1 MIIRIFVSSTFS
13 DFQQERDT
21 LQEYVFPMLQ
31 EFCQENNISF
41 QAVDLR
47 WGVSQEDTLKQQ
59 TMEICLKELNRC
71 QEVSPKPNFL
81 VLVGDRYGWQ
91 PVPERILVEE
101 LNQIETFLG
110 KEEKELIHK
119 WYKIDHN
126 SVPKCY
132 VLSERFE
139 PYNEYSEWQR
149 EEEKLLHAFRLGVTR
164 LGWDNEDSRRLKYFA
179 SATEQEIMEG
189 IATGKENKTVWVMR
203 NITNITPDDKF
214 KDYLDMNSSLKSIDP
229 YSSTKLDALKGMI
242 AKQSSK
248 DILQYNTDLN
258 KDLQLSDSY
267 LKQFCDDVFEHLIML
282 ILERMKEE
290 EQSYQEGDLNKEIEE
305 HQLFAKK
312 QIEFF
317 TGRRE
322 PFKMIS
328 NYLKGDSTMPFII
341 SGVSGAGKSALM
353 AKAAEISKDIFQDSV
368 IITRFVGVTPM
379 SHQFFSFLAGICL
392 EIEMGYK
399 GSPTY
404 LPENSSWEDWLDNL
418 KTLMKSATIEKPLY
432 IFIDALDR
440 FSNKEQSLSLIG
452 AIGQLP
458 PHVKIVVSTTQD
470 LANRITI
477 GQPDLQLYN
486 LPEMPTCEA
495 EILLDKWLTKEGRA
509 LQENQRDY
517 VFHQYLGCK
526 HPLFLKLAFE
536 RVKKWRSWEKP
547 TGIGTNIKNIIV
559 GYIQNLEREHGEIF
573 TERALSYLALA
584 RYGLREYE
592 WIDLLSHDERV
603 MKEFEQ
609 RYPDSPKVS
618 KIPMNVFSNF
628 YYDLQP
634 YLTKMETGE
643 FERYGFFHNQFQ
655 LVIEEKYKEITDEVR
670 SHFIKYF
677 TDVNLG
683 RRKAEELPW
692 HILKS
697 EKWEELSEQLLNQE
711 MLIEMWKLGKYDVL
725 VYWSEIEKNTT
736 IRKNSLYKEQLND
749 NAVLSIQYLEICSLI
764 LQQTHCLD
772 EALLF
777 SKKLYNKVLEEE
789 GLDENQELEQ
799 QSFQAAILLKQENW
813 DQAIIEYDKIEG
825 LALKIGNHELVAAS
839 LNNRAYIYQK
849 RGNQEKALKMLKE
862 AEDYA
867 RSINDREGIATYL
880 NNQAEIYKEQGN
892 LPLALEKFEEALKG
906 ARKLGKKAKVASY
919 LNNIANTYGKQ
930 ELYGEATEAFKEA
943 RKIALEIGDRE
954 IYATSLSNEAHQL
967 VMRGNIPLAKEYY
980 REAKEKAKEIKDSVL
995 FADCLVGEAY
1005 IYQLEE
1011 DDLTV
1016 IKLYEQVLTI
1026 YQNTKMVVHA
1036 VKTLPIPLAFM
1047 EKEKMWGNALN
1058 ILETWRNNFS
1068 EWGISSSA
1076 LWCEQKYQEYLKK
1089 SYGDSMGK
1097 KKGRND
1103 LCYCGSRI
1111 KFKRCHGK
1119 NI

>member
-13 DFQQERDT
+13 DFQQERDA
-21 LQEYVFPMLQ
+21 LQECVFPRLQ
-31 EFCQENNISF
+31 EFCQVNNITF

-71 QEVSPKPNFL
+71 QAVSPKPNFL

-101 LNQIETFLG
+101 SNQIETFLG
-110 KEEKELIHK
+110 EEEKELIHK

-139 PYNEYSEWQR
+139 PYNEYSEWQK
-149 EEEKLLHAFRLGVTR
+149 EEEKLLHAFRLGVTM

-189 IATGKENKTVWVMR
+189 IKKGKENKTLWVMR
-203 NITNITPDDKF
+203 NITNITPDEKF

-229 YSSTKLDALKGMI
+229 YSSTMLDALKDMI
-242 AKQSSK
+242 DKHSSE
-248 DILQYNTDLN
+248 DMLQYNTELN
-258 KDLQLSDSY
+258 EDLQPCDSY
-267 LKQFCDDVFEHLIML
+267 LEQFCDDVFEHLVML
-282 ILERMKEE
+282 ILERIEE
-290 EQSYQEGDLNKEIEE
+290 EESYQEGDLNKEIKE

-312 QIEFF
+312 EIEFF

-322 PFKMIS
+322 PREMIS

-353 AKAAEISKDIFQDSV
+353 AKATEISKNIFQDSV

-379 SHQFFSFLAGICL
+379 SHQFYSFISSICL

-418 KTLMKSATIEKPLY
+418 KTLMKSATIEKPLF

-470 LANRITI
+470 LANRII
-477 GQPDLQLYN
+477 IDQPDLQLYN
-486 LPEMPTCEA
+486 IPEMPTCEA
-495 EILLDKWLTKEGRA
+495 EILLDMWLTNEGRA

-517 VFHQYLGCK
+517 VFHQYSGCK

-536 RVKKWRSWEKP
+536 KVKKWRCWENP
-547 TGIGTNIKNIIV
+547 TGIGTDIKNIIV
-559 GYIQNLEREHGEIF
+559 GYIQNLERKHGEIF

-592 WIDLLSHDERV
+592 WIDLLSQDERV
-603 MKEFEQ
+603 LKEFEQ

-634 YLTKMETGE
+634 YLTKMENGE
-643 FERYGFFHNQFQ
+643 FESYGFFHNLFQ
-655 LVIEEKYKEITDEVR
+655 LVIEEKYNEIKDEVR
-670 SHFIKYF
+670 SHIIKYF
-677 TDVNLG
+677 TDVNAW

-692 HILKS
+692 HIFKS
-697 EKWEELSEQLLNQE
+697 GNWEELSEQLLNEE
-711 MLIEMWKLGKYDVL
+711 MLIEMCKLDKYDVL
-725 VYWSEIEKNTT
+725 LYWSEIEKNTS
-736 IRKNSLYKEQLND
+736 IRKKSLYKKQLND
-749 NAVLSIQYLEICSLI
+749 NEGLSIQYLKICTLI

-772 EALLF
+772 EAELF
-777 SKKLYNKVLEEE
+777 SKKLYNKVLKEE
-789 GLDENQELEQ
+789 GFDENKQLAHL
-799 QSFQAAILLKQENW
+799 SLQAAILLKQEKW
-813 DQAIIEYDKIEG
+813 DPAIIEFENVEK
-825 LALKIGNHELVAAS
+825 LSLKIGNYEAAAAS
-839 LNNRAYIYQK
+839 LNNRAWIYQK
-849 RGNQEKALKMLKE
+849 RGIQEEALKMFEK
-862 AEDYA
+862 AEEYA
-867 RSINDREGIATYL
+867 RLVNDKEGIATYL
-880 NNQAEIYKEQGN
+880 NNQAEIYKNQGN
-892 LPLALEKFEEALKG
+892 LPLALEKYEEALKI
-906 ARKLGKKAKVASY
+906 ARKLDKKAKVASY
-919 LNNIANTYGKQ
+919 LSNIANTYGKQ
-930 ELYGEATEAFKEA
+930 ELYGEASKAFKEA

-954 IYATSLSNEAHQL
+954 IYATCLANEASQL
-967 VMRGNIPLAKEYY
+967 VNQGNVPLAKEYY
-980 REAKEKAKEIKDSVL
+980 REAKEKAIEIKDSII
-995 FADCLVGEAY
+995 FTDCLIGEAH
-1005 IYQLEE
+1005 IYLLEKDE
-1011 DDLTV
+1011 RTV
-1016 IKLYEQVLTI
+1016 IKLYEEVLKI
-1026 YQNTKMVVHA
+1026 LQNTKSVELIIN
-1036 VKTLPIPLAFM
+1036 TLPVLLVLM
-1047 EKEKMWGNALN
+1047 EKQEMWDDVLN
-1058 ILETWRNNFS
+1058 ILETWRSNFS
-1068 EWGISSSA
+1068 EWGENSYVT
-1076 LWCEQKYQEYLKK
+1076 WCEQKYQEYLKK
-1089 SYGDSMGK
+1089 SYEDFMKK